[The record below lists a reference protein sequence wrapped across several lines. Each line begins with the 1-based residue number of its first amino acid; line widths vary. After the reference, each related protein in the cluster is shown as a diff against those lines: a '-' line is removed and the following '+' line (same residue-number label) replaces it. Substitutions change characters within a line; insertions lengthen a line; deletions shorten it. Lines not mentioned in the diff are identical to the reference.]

1 MLGRAER
8 AHVSTGTGSVALHP
22 AFLTTKT
29 KLLVLSQR
37 QTQSVSKIDCLT
49 SQTVSQTLTW
59 DTMKI
64 IYDGW
69 FRNAIHEHITSEM
82 TSCAFLTILHTCC
95 VRTSLQIYNL

>member
-37 QTQSVSKIDCLT
+37 QTQSVSKIDCLNKPNSKSNT
-49 SQTVSQTLTW
+49 DL
-59 DTMKI
+59 
-64 IYDGW
+64 G
-69 FRNAIHEHITSEM
+69 
-82 TSCAFLTILHTCC
+82 
-95 VRTSLQIYNL
+95 YNEDYL